1 MSFSAPQAMTDAD
14 RVRNSGAR
22 RCAIVTGGGTG
33 IGAATALE
41 LRQDGWDVVIC
52 GRRRAQIE
60 SVASDIGAEA
70 LAVDITAD
78 GGADRLVA
86 STLEMFGR
94 IDAVVLNAAIAR
106 GGSFAAQGDDVWRE
120 MLETNLIAA
129 ARLARAALLVII
141 DSRGSIVGIASLA
154 ALRASSLLSGYSAS
168 KAGLGLMLQSIA
180 VEYGKY
186 GVRAN
191 LLCPGLIRTE
201 MSAASLTTV
210 ADAKGISLDE
220 AYEIATRNVPL
231 RRAAAASEVAGVARF
246 MLSDAASYLTGAII
260 PVDGGASVVDVAAL
274 IYETP

>member
-1 MSFSAPQAMTDAD
+1 MTDAD

-129 ARLARAALLVII
+129 ARLARAAMPALI